1 MTELRLKSYKTFLND
16 GRSNTIFDIA
26 DKSRVFVAI
35 IVGDEPAKITDESQ
49 YLDVDA
55 VILQMADNIHRARAA
70 REAKLKKPK
79 RRKSFLEIG
88 RKR

>member
-1 MTELRLKSYKTFLND
+1 MS
-16 GRSNTIFDIA
+16 SPSAA
-26 DKSRVFVAI
+26 DASALGGAMRR
-35 IVGDEPAKITDESQ
+35 GDEPARITDESQ

-55 VILQMADNIHRARAA
+55 VILQMADNIHRARAE
-70 REAKLKKPK
+70 REAKLKPRK